1 MPPVLN
7 ERSLDEVTTG
17 YTLFEAD
24 QVLTHHQLNSVA
36 GYADDQIRLSRVRLS
51 GVGIACGLQVS
62 LAGTTVRVTGGV
74 GVTTDGDLL
83 SLDGDTTFDRWRP
96 YDASFPAYPPLYQG
110 GDVNGTMH
118 RAWELF
124 AAGTP
129 GSPGRPLGEFAGA
142 TGTALGTLAA
152 VLLMESY
159 RQDDDLCSGTD
170 CDNLGARAVNTRK
183 LLLVEPAAL
192 PALRG
197 GQATAADA
205 YAQLTEIGA
214 DRPVL
219 GPIGVDNLTGLSNA
233 YRAACDAIH
242 GQLVTVLPR
251 IFTHAGTALGPVV
264 TAGSAAAWITRLTT
278 AKNDFAGSRL
288 GIQYYYDFLKDVVET
303 YNELREQL
311 FADDTW
317 CTPPIAT
324 FPKHLLLGEL
334 TPSGGAADT
343 RTGWYPSPVTSP
355 TARALDHARFLVQ
368 RLDALVNRFSVSTD
382 AALPVRVT
390 PSMLEDRPLEDRAIP
405 FYYTPGGADPVRRHW
420 SWRLV
425 RRGAADSTYS
435 YYAPT
440 YATAGSPAATP
451 LDYQVARNTFFRV
464 EGVVGK
470 TVGVA
475 LEAVQA
481 AIRDYNLPF
490 AVRAVLV
497 GAARASVHRQRGR
510 RTDLHHLHQIVRT
523 DTNARLADVETF
535 NTSYSAQAL
544 AAADDVN
551 VLLPNQTVER
561 GILEQAGT
569 TRRAEVSLHAGNALA
584 ITGGSYS
591 EYLQGAGSL
600 SAEIAGTIDAG
611 TLLVH
616 DAGIVLNTGYMTPV
630 DTLGAGQAQWLPW
643 IDEILVW
650 QEEREDERYFFSNF
664 VAEHPQVDHLG
675 GVTRGGTLVL
685 LHGEDGVVMGE
696 VMLPY
701 AWLEE
706 PVVEEE
712 PELETERAVPAV
724 VATPPVRYVPTRELT
739 WQQEWEIREPQIDV
753 LTQARD
759 DLNQWLQTETT
770 RIQSQLDWQSQFIQ
784 QQNLD
789 FVSQVGE
796 TYNAVLNNSWTYA
809 GAKFTQTS
817 TTTAAVQ
824 DVQVQYQDETLGLL
838 AEATRKQAEAV
849 TLLEKLAAGE
859 DRTAQAQLDGARQ
872 TLAGLVGQTADYLGR
887 TSTVLAPGTEGAFA
901 FDQVTTGMT
910 LLQGTQSFDAAAS
923 SVGKAAGSATNLSF
937 KVAASPLLRG

>member
-83 SLDGDTTFDRWRP
+83 YLDGDTTFDRWRP

-110 GDVNGTMH
+110 GNVGGTMH

-124 AAGTP
+124 PAGTP
-129 GSPGRPLGEFAGA
+129 GTSGRPLSEFAGA

-205 YAQLTEIGA
+205 YAGLPEIGA
-214 DRPVL
+214 DRAVL
-219 GPIGVDNLTGLSNA
+219 GTGIVTLDALGDA
-233 YRAACDAIH
+233 YRAACADIH
-242 GQLVTVLPR
+242 NRLVTALPR
-251 IFTHAGTALGPVV
+251 IFTQAGAVLGPVV
-264 TAGSAAAWITRLTT
+264 TAGSAAGWIARLTT
-278 AKNDFAGSRL
+278 YQAEFAGDRL

-303 YNELREQL
+303 YDELRERL

-334 TPSGGAADT
+334 TPSASAADN

-355 TARALDHARFLVQ
+355 TSRELDHARFLVQ
-368 RLDALVNRFSVSTD
+368 RLDALVNRFTVSPDTS
-382 AALPVRVT
+382 AGVRVT
-390 PSMLEDRPLEDRAIP
+390 PSMAEDRPLEDRAIP
-405 FYYTPGGADPVRRHW
+405 FYYTPGGADPIRRRW

-440 YATAGSPAATP
+440 YAPQGSPAARP
-451 LDYQVARNTFFRV
+451 LEFQVARSTFFRV
-464 EGVVGK
+464 EGVVGR

-475 LEAVQA
+475 LPAVERIIQ
-481 AIRDYNLPF
+481 DNNLPF
-490 AVRAVLV
+490 GVRAVLV
-497 GAARASVHRQRGR
+497 GSARQSVHRRRGR

-523 DTNARLADVETF
+523 DTNARLADVQTF
-535 NTSYSAQAL
+535 NTSFSAQAL
-544 AAADDVN
+544 EAADDPT
-551 VLLPNQTVER
+551 VLLPNQTAER
-561 GILEQAGT
+561 NVLLAAGT
-569 TRRAEVSLHAGNALA
+569 TTSANVSLHAGNALA
-584 ITGGSYS
+584 ITGGSYADYQLGA
-591 EYLQGAGSL
+591 ETLQL
-600 SAEIAGTIDAG
+600 EIAGTIDAG
-611 TLLVH
+611 TLLTH
-616 DAGIVLNTGYMTPV
+616 DAGIVLQMGHVTPV

-643 IDEILVW
+643 IDDILVW
-650 QEEREDERYFFSNF
+650 QEEKEDDRYFFSNF
-664 VAEHPQVDHLG
+664 VVEHPQVEHLG
-675 GVTRGGTLVL
+675 GVPRGGTLVL
-685 LHGEDGVVMGE
+685 LHGEDGIVIGE
-696 VMLPY
+696 AMLPY

-706 PVVEEE
+706 PVDEEE
-712 PELETERAVPAV
+712 PELQAERTVPAV
-724 VATPPVRYVPTRELT
+724 VAEPPVRYVPSRELT
-739 WQQEWEIREPQIDV
+739 WQQEWEFREPQINV

-759 DLNQWLQTETT
+759 DINQWLQTETT
-770 RIQSQLDWQSQFIQ
+770 RIQSQIEWQSQFIQ

-796 TYNAVLNNSWTYA
+796 TYNAVLTNSWTYA
-809 GAKFTQTS
+809 GAKFTEPTT
-817 TTTAAVQ
+817 TTTAVR
-824 DVQVQYQDETLGLL
+824 DVEVQYQDATLGLL

-849 TLLEKLAAGE
+849 TLLEQLAAG
-859 DRTAQAQLDGARQ
+859 DDKTAQLQLDAARD
-872 TLAGLVGQTADYLGR
+872 TLAGLVGQTAGYLGR
-887 TSTVLAPGTEGAFA
+887 TSTIVSAGTEGGFA
-901 FDQVTTGMT
+901 LEQVTAGMT
-910 LLQGTQSFDAAAS
+910 LLQGTQSFDAAAR
-923 SVGKAAGSATNLSF
+923 SVGEAAGSATNLSF
-937 KVAASPLLRG
+937 KVAAGPLMQR